1 MLRSSVIGLVGAL
14 ALTGPVAAA
23 PKTTAPGSTVGELI
37 ALARQLSP
45 ELAAAGLNAEAAVAR
60 ITSAG
65 ALPDP
70 VGRITTDNLDQRNVS
85 MNGRTTQYRL
95 MQEFPLWGKQELK
108 RDIASFEATAAQHRR
123 RSAELELVAR
133 VKGVFAA
140 RYATFQAL
148 TLTQQTLDT
157 VTTATANVRDR
168 YSQGS
173 AAQDDVL
180 RLEIEAEE
188 LNIEIERLRGQTV
201 KTAAQLNAL
210 LNRRPDA
217 PLARP
222 AALRPLPN
230 ESKMR
235 VAALV
240 DRAVRLNP
248 SIAEGEAKAGSA
260 GAMRELAERNR
271 YPDINLGVM
280 GTQDRDGYAGAG
292 VMGEVRVPLQWGAKE
307 AEVSAATAEQA
318 AAEQRL
324 RTLKAALQGEVAGML
339 AEYGAAR
346 KTLAILQ
353 QHHLPKSELVVRSS
367 LSALET
373 GQADAFK
380 VLDAIR
386 RLRGVQL
393 EILKL
398 RVQLQATLAEI
409 EKAVGEDL

>member
-1 MLRSSVIGLVGAL
+1 MLRSSIIGLLGAL
-14 ALTGPVAAA
+14 ALTEPVSAA
-23 PKTTAPGSTVGELI
+23 PKTTTPGSTVGELI

-45 ELAAAGLNAEAAVAR
+45 ELAAAALNAEAAVAR

-70 VGRITTDNLDQRNVS
+70 TGRITTDNLDQRNVS

-95 MQEFPLWGKQELK
+95 MQEFPLWGKLDLK

-188 LNIEIERLRGQTV
+188 LNIEIERLRGQTI

-222 AALRPLPN
+222 RGQAEPFHCGGRSESGVGERHERARRAKPLSGCQSGRHDHTGP
-230 ESKMR
+230 R
-235 VAALV
+235 
-240 DRAVRLNP
+240 RLC
-248 SIAEGEAKAGSA
+248 
-260 GAMRELAERNR
+260 RRR
-271 YPDINLGVM
+271 
-280 GTQDRDGYAGAG
+280 RDG
-292 VMGEVRVPLQWGAKE
+292 
-307 AEVSAATAEQA
+307 
-318 AAEQRL
+318 
-324 RTLKAALQGEVAGML
+324 
-339 AEYGAAR
+339 
-346 KTLAILQ
+346 
-353 QHHLPKSELVVRSS
+353 
-367 LSALET
+367 
-373 GQADAFK
+373 
-380 VLDAIR
+380 
-386 RLRGVQL
+386 
-393 EILKL
+393 
-398 RVQLQATLAEI
+398 
-409 EKAVGEDL
+409 

>member
-1 MLRSSVIGLVGAL
+1 MYRKFGITAVVFAAAISVTSAAFAGASDYTFEPVTAEVKKGNGVTLAVRLVHKP
-14 ALTGPVAAA
+14 TGKAVTEPVSAA
-23 PKTTAPGSTVGELI
+23 PKTTTPGSTVGELI

-45 ELAAAGLNAEAAVAR
+45 ELAAAALNAEAAVAR

-70 VGRITTDNLDQRNVS
+70 TGRITTDNLDQRNVS

-95 MQEFPLWGKQELK
+95 MQEFPLWGKLDLK

-188 LNIEIERLRGQTV
+188 LNIEIERLRGQTI

-235 VAALV
+235 IAALV
-240 DRAVRLNP
+240 DRAARRGRRHAGR
-248 SIAEGEAKAGSA
+248 IWRGEENAGD
-260 GAMRELAERNR
+260 
-271 YPDINLGVM
+271 P
-280 GTQDRDGYAGAG
+280 
-292 VMGEVRVPLQWGAKE
+292 
-307 AEVSAATAEQA
+307 SAASFAQI
-318 AAEQRL
+318 R
-324 RTLKAALQGEVAGML
+324 AGGSIKFV
-339 AEYGAAR
+339 GAR
-346 KTLAILQ
+346 NG
-353 QHHLPKSELVVRSS
+353 SGR
-367 LSALET
+367 
-373 GQADAFK
+373 
-380 VLDAIR
+380 
-386 RLRGVQL
+386 
-393 EILKL
+393 
-398 RVQLQATLAEI
+398 RVQGSRCHPAPARRS
-409 EKAVGEDL
+409 A

>member
-1 MLRSSVIGLVGAL
+1 MARSVILGLVGAF

-23 PKTTAPGSTVGELI
+23 PKTTAPGATVGELT

-45 ELAAAGLNAEAAVAR
+45 DLAAAALSAEAAIAR

-70 VGRITTDNLDQRNVS
+70 TARVTADNLDQRNVS
-85 MNGRTTQYRL
+85 MNGTTTNYRL
-95 MQEFPLWGKQELK
+95 MQEFPLWGKLDLK
-108 RDIASFEATAAQHRR
+108 RDIASFEATAAQYRR
-123 RSAELELVAR
+123 RNAELELVAR

-140 RYATFQAL
+140 RYATYQAL
-148 TLTQQTLDT
+148 TLTQQSLDT
-157 VTTATANVRDR
+157 VRTATANVRDL
-168 YSQGS
+168 YGQGK

-188 LNIEIERLRGQTV
+188 LNIEIERLRGQIV

-222 AALRPLPN
+222 AALRPFPS
-230 ESKMR
+230 EKKMR
-235 VAALV
+235 VAVLV

-260 GAMRELAERNR
+260 SAMKQLAERNR
-271 YPDINLGVM
+271 YPDVSLGVM
-280 GTQDRDGYAGAG
+280 TTQDRDGYAGSG
-292 VMGEVRVPLQWGAKE
+292 VMAEVRVPLQWQAKE

-318 AAEQRL
+318 AAQQRL
-324 RTLKAALQGEVAGML
+324 STLKATLRGEVAGML
-339 AEYGAAR
+339 AEYGAAA

-353 QHHLPKSELVVRSS
+353 QHHLPRSELVVRSM

-386 RLRGVQL
+386 RLRSVQL